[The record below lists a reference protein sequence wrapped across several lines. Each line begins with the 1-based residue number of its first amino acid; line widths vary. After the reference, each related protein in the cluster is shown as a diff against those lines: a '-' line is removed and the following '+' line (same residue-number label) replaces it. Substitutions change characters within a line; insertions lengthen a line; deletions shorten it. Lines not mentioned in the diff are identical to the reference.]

1 MKLKIK
7 AKYKIMGKTIKI
19 KMVKTNDYAGLWDG
33 ANNTI
38 YLSTNQTD
46 SEMEESFW
54 HEMNHC
60 MQWLSGVNQ
69 AVSRELLEIMAEMN
83 SRITAQVIRDS

>member
-19 KMVKTNDYAGLWDG
+19 KMVKTND
-33 ANNTI
+33 NTI